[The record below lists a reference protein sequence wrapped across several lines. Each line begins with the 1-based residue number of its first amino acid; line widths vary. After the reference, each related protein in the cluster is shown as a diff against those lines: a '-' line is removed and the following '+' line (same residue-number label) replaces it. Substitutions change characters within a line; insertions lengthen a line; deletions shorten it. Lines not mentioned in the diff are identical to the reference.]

1 MTVPRS
7 DHEPERLEALRLY
20 DILDTRPE
28 DAFDDLVRLATHVCD
43 APMAVISFVDDTRIW
58 AKAGMGFPFRE
69 WSREEGFS
77 SYAILDNGLTI
88 VRDTLEDDRF
98 AGSPLVTQEPHVRF
112 FAGAPLLCSEGVALG
127 ALSVMDVVPR
137 ALSPDQAAGLW
148 ALTRQV
154 VTQLE
159 LRRRLSEL
167 KEVAADRI
175 RAEGELKETQT
186 KYQSLIEAVPT
197 VTYIDPVNEEQ
208 MSVYVSPQIETL
220 LGCTQEQW
228 LHQMD
233 FWRTHVHP
241 DDEPRVWQEWER
253 CRESGEDYTNEYR
266 MLHEDGR
273 IVWVSERA
281 SILRNEAGKPWLVQ
295 GVLMD
300 ITERKRVEEELE
312 FAWQRERESAQH
324 LRAMDDLKNTL
335 LHAVSH
341 DLRGPI
347 TAVLA
352 SARILEHMEDE
363 LSVEERRELVQG
375 VGASARKLNRLVTDL
390 LDFDRLDRGIVE
402 PDREPT
408 DIAAIIRKVA
418 PEVEDLAG
426 RSVEFDLDSVE
437 ISVDPTSV
445 ERIVE
450 NLLVNTARH
459 APAGTNVWV
468 RLHAATGGVLLM
480 VEDDGPGVPE
490 EKRKEIFE
498 PFRQGGAPRKG
509 RGLGIGLSLVSRFA
523 ALHDGWADVI
533 ERSGGGACF
542 RVFLAGAPGAERDP
556 EAESAREPSAEPELR
571 GAR

>member
-7 DHEPERLEALRLY
+7 DRDQERLEALRLY
-20 DILDTRPE
+20 DILDTGPE
-28 DAFDDLVRLATHVCD
+28 DGFDDLARLATHVCQT
-43 APMAVISFVDDTRIW
+43 PMAVVSFVDEHRIW

-77 SYAILDNGLTI
+77 SHAILEAGLTV
-88 VRDTLEDDRF
+88 VRDTLEDERF
-98 AGSPLVTQEPHVRF
+98 AQSPLVVNEPHVRF
-112 FAGAPLLCSEGVALG
+112 FAGAPLLCAEGVAIG
-127 ALSVMDVVPR
+127 TLSVMDVVPR
-137 ALSPDQAAGLW
+137 SLSPEQAAGLW

-154 VTQLE
+154 MTQLE
-159 LRRRLSEL
+159 LRRRLPEL
-167 KEVAADRI
+167 KELSADRT
-175 RAEGELKETQT
+175 RAEGELRETQRM
-186 KYQSLIEAVPT
+186 YRGLIEAVPT
-197 VTYIDPVNEEQ
+197 VTYIDPVNPEQ
-208 MSVYVSPQIETL
+208 MSIYVSPQIETL

-228 LHQMD
+228 LYQMD
-233 FWRTHVHP
+233 FWHKHVHP

-253 CRESGEDYTNEYR
+253 CRESGEPYTNEYR

-281 SILRNEAGKPWLVQ
+281 VILRNESGQPLSVQ
-295 GVLMD
+295 GVLLD

-352 SARILEHMEDE
+352 SARILERMEDE
-363 LSVEERRELVQG
+363 LSSGERRELVQG
-375 VGASARKLNRLVTDL
+375 VSASAKKLNRLVSDL

-402 PDREPT
+402 PDRKPT
-408 DIAAIIRKVA
+408 DVAAIIRRVA
-418 PEVEDLAG
+418 PEVEDLAD
-426 RSVEFDLDSVE
+426 RSVEFDLEPLDV
-437 ISVDPTSV
+437 SVDPASV

-459 APAGTNVWV
+459 TPKGTHVWV
-468 RLHAATGGVLLM
+468 RLHAEAGGVLLV

-490 EKRKEIFE
+490 SQRSEIFE
-498 PFRQGGAPRKG
+498 PFRQGDGPRKG
-509 RGLGIGLSLVSRFA
+509 RGLGIGLSLVWRFA

-533 ERSGGGACF
+533 PREGGGSCF
-542 RVFLAGAPGAERDP
+542 RVFLADGEESGDSEGAVAPGLRA
-556 EAESAREPSAEPELR
+556 AR
-571 GAR
+571 

>member
-20 DILDTRPE
+20 DILDTGPE
-28 DAFDDLVRLATHVCD
+28 DAFDDLARLATHICE

-88 VRDTLEDDRF
+88 VRDTLEDERF
-98 AGSPLVTQEPHVRF
+98 ADSPLVTDQPHVRF

-154 VTQLE
+154 ITQLE
-159 LRRRLSEL
+159 LRRNLSDL
-167 KEVAADRI
+167 KEVAADRT
-175 RAEGELKETQT
+175 RAEGELRETQRM
-186 KYQSLIEAVPT
+186 YQGLIEAVPT
-197 VTYIDPVNEEQ
+197 VTYIDPINPEQ
-208 MSVYVSPQIETL
+208 MSIYVSPQITDL

-228 LHQMD
+228 LQQMD
-233 FWRTHVHP
+233 YWHTHVHP
-241 DDEPRVWQEWER
+241 DDEPRVWQEWQRSSET
-253 CRESGEDYTNEYR
+253 GEPYTNEYR
-266 MLHEDGR
+266 MLHEDGQ

-281 SILRNEAGKPWLVQ
+281 AILRNDAGKPWLVQ

-312 FAWQRERESAQH
+312 HAWQRERESAQH
-324 LRAMDDLKNTL
+324 LRALDDLKNTL

-347 TAVLA
+347 TAVLT
-352 SARILEHMEDE
+352 SARILEHMENE
-363 LSVEERRELVQG
+363 LSVDERRELVQG
-375 VGASARKLNRLVTDL
+375 VGTSARKLNRLVTDL

-408 DIAAIIRKVA
+408 DVAAIIRKVF

-426 RSVEFDLDSVE
+426 RSVEFDLESVE
-437 ISVDPTSV
+437 VSVDPTGV

-459 APAGTNVWV
+459 APSNTHVWV
-468 RLHAATGGVLLM
+468 RLHATTGGVLLT

-490 EKRKEIFE
+490 EKRAEIFE
-498 PFRQGGAPRKG
+498 PFRQGGGPRKG

-533 ERSGGGACF
+533 ERDGGGACF
-542 RVFLAGAPGAERDP
+542 RVFLAGAPGEEPLKAAAEQ
-556 EAESAREPSAEPELR
+556 
-571 GAR
+571 GATSGSVVRT